1 MSLSNKYLK
10 FIFIVVPITM
20 VLALLTSP
28 KPVSTS
34 EYVVGFV
41 SRFGTD
47 SKKAYM
53 ESTLDFYEP
62 DTNWVFGER
71 WGTAT
76 QPGISGSSG
85 ILVDINSGKVLF
97 EKNSEQ
103 RLKIA
108 SLTKIMTAV
117 VALEHKDPDSKI
129 RVSEKAA
136 GTGENIMGITEG
148 EVYTLEELM
157 YGLLLPSG
165 NDAAYAIAEGV
176 AGSSDRFVEWMNFK
190 AKELGLMNTYFADPS
205 GLDDTTYSTAQDLA
219 RLTRYAMKN
228 PRFRSIVGT
237 VDIEL
242 PFTETH
248 KYLPLYN
255 QTNLLATYP
264 GVVGVKT
271 GYTEEAGLTL
281 VTYASNEGYE
291 LVGVV
296 LNSTDRKGDMVLM
309 LDHGY
314 GTVGVAIEHNL
325 L

>member
-1 MSLSNKYLK
+1 ML
-10 FIFIVVPITM
+10 
-20 VLALLTSP
+20 
-28 KPVSTS
+28 
-34 EYVVGFV
+34 EY
-41 SRFGTD
+41 
-47 SKKAYM
+47 
-53 ESTLDFYEP
+53 E
-62 DTNWVFGER
+62 N
-71 WGTAT
+71 
-76 QPGISGSSG
+76 
-85 ILVDINSGKVLF
+85 
-97 EKNSEQ
+97 
-103 RLKIA
+103 
-108 SLTKIMTAV
+108 LTKEKRREYIRLLGEGCLNLTNLIDDIIDFAKIESGEVKIEKKEFNPHPIMEFLHDHFTNEIIKRNKNE
-117 VALEHKDPDSKI
+117 LILIYSNENKDPDSKI

-219 RLTRYAMKN
+219 RLARYAMKN